1 MNNTV
6 SFMSANFVARQ
17 LNYNM
22 PLSDWVKGDQATQDY
37 FRPLATFDERFAA
50 LLGEVTAMGFTAI
63 DIWLGHLHP
72 AWATPDHIALAKEQL
87 AKQGLQVASL
97 AGGFGNTK
105 EEVEKSCQLANALG
119 TTILGGN
126 AGLLKTDRASL
137 VAILKEKGVRLGI
150 ENHPEKTPQELLEK
164 IGDGADGFIGAAVD
178 TGWFGTQGFDA
189 MFALVELRHHLL
201 HIHLKD
207 VLAKG
212 AHETCRYGRGCV
224 PIQRCVD
231 TLERLG
237 YTGPI
242 SIEHEPEHF
251 DPTEDVRT
259 NLRMLRR
266 WLGRSTA

>member
-1 MNNTV
+1 MNNTI

-22 PLSDWVKGDQATQDY
+22 PLSEWGKGDQATQDY
-37 FRPLATFDERFAA
+37 FRPIETFDERFGA
-50 LLGEVTAMGFTAI
+50 LLDEVTAMGFTAI
-63 DIWLGHLHP
+63 DIWLPHLHP
-72 AWATPDHIALAKEQL
+72 AWATPEHIALACEQL
-87 AKQGLQVASL
+87 TKHGLQVVSL

-105 EEVEKSCQLANALG
+105 EEVERTCQLANALE
-119 TTILGGN
+119 TTVLGGN
-126 AGLLKTDRASL
+126 AGLLKTDRLSL
-137 VAILKEKGVRLGI
+137 VAILKAHGVRLSI

-164 IGDGADGFIGAAVD
+164 IGDGGDGFIGVAVD
-178 TGWFGTQGFDA
+178 TGWFGTQGFDNVL
-189 MFALVELRHHLL
+189 ALVELRNYLF

-224 PIQRCVD
+224 AIQRCVD

-237 YTGPI
+237 YTGAI

-251 DPTEDVRT
+251 DPTEDVRA

-266 WLGRSTA
+266 WLDRGER